1 MQIWIAPLY
10 TFRHKKTPGTWAFFF
25 GEIVFGF
32 LFSDIWRKCVFELPL
47 KKRRVPRRS
56 FFVAIPLSVFFFGP
70 PGRQS
75 HLNFDLVHISPPKK
89 KTGNLAYFFG
99 ETVFGYFVAPSGENA
114 NLDCD
119 LKDILPRK
127 KPPGTWA
134 FFFAAKLS
142 EFCMRPPEKIA
153 FEFWPGAHFA
163 TKENAGILGFF
174 L

>member
-1 MQIWIAPLY
+1 MQIWIAPWY
-10 TFRHKKTPGTWAFFF
+10 TFRHKKTPGAWALFFF
-25 GEIVFGF
+25 GEIVFRF
-32 LFSDIWRKCVFELPL
+32 LFSDIWKKCVFELPL

-75 HLNFDLVHISPPKK
+75 HLNFDLAHISPPKK

-119 LKDILPRK
+119 LVDILTRK
-127 KPPGTWA
+127 KPPGTWVL
-134 FFFAAKLS
+134 FGGETVS
-142 EFCMRPPEKIA
+142 
-153 FEFWPGAHFA
+153 
-163 TKENAGILGFF
+163 GFF
-174 L
+174 VLRPLGKNRIWSLTRYTFRR